1 MYSGPVTVASTT
13 TLNAIAYESGWTESA
28 VASAVYTIQ
37 CSTVLQLPS
46 WCSVAI
52 GTSSP
57 SDTTTWSNGTF
68 NMSGGNPGTF
78 WTGVADSFNFVYQ
91 ANPLTGD
98 GTVYAR
104 LLASTGGGIQ
114 GIMLRAG
121 LGQEDAF
128 VFLGTG
134 YYPANPMMLASR
146 LTAGAASSYTALTS
160 LPMGDLKLSRVGNVV
175 TGSISVD
182 GINWTQVGSPVTF
195 TAIQL
200 YGGLVVAQDF
210 GGYLQA
216 TATFDSAEVTGA
228 TPFPLG
234 AVIISLTPST
244 STLAPSQTL
253 QFTATVTGSSDTAVT
268 FALNPNV
275 GTISGSGLYTAPITI
290 AQQQSVTLTAT
301 SQADA
306 TKSGQSTIKLTVNA
320 APSREYIRLGGRVIA
335 IEQPQ

>member
-1 MYSGPVTVASTT
+1 MDRLRGPPLVFRVGWRWTRTPAISVGRRLRERQVSASRQRMVPEIVLFLRPCRSTLLRGRWRIRASAGRPGPTRRRRRLRSARRHREPQSATQPTAARRLSAGTVYSGPVTVASTT

-216 TATFDSAEVTGA
+216 
-228 TPFPLG
+228 
-234 AVIISLTPST
+234 
-244 STLAPSQTL
+244 
-253 QFTATVTGSSDTAVT
+253 
-268 FALNPNV
+268 
-275 GTISGSGLYTAPITI
+275 
-290 AQQQSVTLTAT
+290 
-301 SQADA
+301 
-306 TKSGQSTIKLTVNA
+306 
-320 APSREYIRLGGRVIA
+320 
-335 IEQPQ
+335 